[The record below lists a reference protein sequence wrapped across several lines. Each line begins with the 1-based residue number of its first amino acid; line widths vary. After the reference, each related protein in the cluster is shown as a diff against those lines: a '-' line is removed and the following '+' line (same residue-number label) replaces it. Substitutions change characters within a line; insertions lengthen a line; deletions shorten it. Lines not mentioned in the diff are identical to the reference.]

1 MTKEDRYRHVVEWF
15 EREMPDPQT
24 ELRYANTFQL
34 LVAVMLSAQC
44 TDQRVNQVTPALFDA
59 YPTAETMAT
68 ATKDDLL
75 RFIHSVSYPN
85 SKSEHLLATAQ
96 RLVAEWHGEVPSTLE
111 ELTSLPGVGRK
122 TANVVMSVAFGKA
135 TMAVDTHIFRVSR
148 RIGLA
153 SPKANTPLAVE
164 KELTHYL
171 PSLVIS
177 QAHHWLLLHGR
188 YVCKALR
195 PLCPACG
202 LRDCYKHYELA
213 AQSPVK

>member
-1 MTKEDRYRHVVEWF
+1 MTKEERYKQVVAWF
-15 EREMPDPQT
+15 EREMPEPQT
-24 ELRYANTFQL
+24 ELCYANTFQL

-44 TDQRVNQVTPALFDA
+44 TDQRVNQVTPALFEA

-85 SKSEHLLATAQ
+85 SKAEHLLATSR
-96 RLVAEWHGEVPSTLE
+96 RLVTEWKGEIPCTLE

-135 TMAVDTHIFRVSR
+135 TMAVDTHIFRVSH
-148 RIGLA
+148 RIGLVSHTA
-153 SPKANTPLAVE
+153 STPLAVE
-164 KELTHYL
+164 KELTRHL
-171 PSLVIS
+171 PTHVIP

-195 PLCPACG
+195 PQCATCG
-202 LRDCYKHYELA
+202 LRHLCEHYETQA
-213 AQSPVK
+213 GSPLN